1 MKNYR
6 KTPTVYQMEATEC
19 GAASLSMIFAYFGK
33 FLPLE
38 QMRIETGVSRDGCNA
53 GNMMRAAKRF
63 GLDCKGY
70 RKEPEAI
77 RELEMPCIIH
87 WNFCHFVVLEGF
99 KSTGI
104 GSARKEYVY
113 INDPAV
119 GRRKLTLEEFDE
131 GFTGVVL
138 TFKLTDSFQ
147 REKKKSTTGKML
159 RQRLAGQYG
168 ILFKLF
174 YVGLLLVFPGLILPV
189 LSQMFIDDI
198 LTAGY
203 TDWLTKILVFMAAL
217 VILKFGLHYYR
228 DLVLQKLK
236 SKLTL
241 TSGVRFL
248 THMLHLPM
256 NFFDQRFAGDLV
268 SRMNNNTEVSA
279 FLAGDLAETVL
290 NILVA
295 AFYLV
300 ILLFYSP
307 VMTMIGLLNV
317 IVCIGLVVFSRQLI
331 SEASIKQQMTSGKL
345 YSAVCAGLS
354 ITDTLK
360 ASGAEDA
367 YISRV
372 LGNQVKQAN
381 LEQEQTSVQKILNAI
396 PETIGNI
403 TDVLHLM
410 VGGILVIN
418 GQLSMGMLMAFCSLF
433 DSFID
438 PVNKLVTFAQKI
450 QTMKASVTR
459 VEDVQ
464 KYPEDVRYSKA
475 TSADSQQKK
484 LDGEIELQDISF
496 GYSALKPALVEHFSF
511 HLYSG
516 ESIAFVGPSGCGKS
530 TVSKIVSGLYHPWS
544 GQIFLDGKP
553 INEISGACLS
563 ASIATVS
570 QNIALFSGTIRDNLT
585 MWNTAILEEDM
596 IQAAKDA
603 CIHDFIVTCPGGYD
617 YVLNE
622 NAMNLSGGQRQRIEI
637 ARALATK
644 PSILV
649 MDEATSALDPV
660 VEKQILNN
668 IKRRGVTCIIVAHRL
683 SAFRDCSQIMVMK
696 NGKIIQR
703 GTHKTLMQ
711 EDGVYRSFVQSR

>member
-70 RKEPEAI
+70 RKEPEAV

-104 GSARKEYVY
+104 GSTRKEYVY

-131 GFTGVVL
+131 GFTGVIL
-138 TFKLTDSFQ
+138 TFKLTDDFQ
-147 REKKKSTTGKML
+147 REKKKSTIGKML
-159 RQRLAGQYG
+159 RQRLAGQYA

-203 TDWLTKILVFMAAL
+203 TDWLAKILVFMAAL
-217 VILKFGLHYYR
+217 VILKFGMHYYR

-241 TSGVRFL
+241 TSGVCFL

-295 AFYLV
+295 VFYLV

-307 VMTMIGLLNV
+307 VMTLIGFLNV
-317 IVCIGLVVFSRQLI
+317 VVCIGLVVFSRQLI

-345 YSAVCAGLS
+345 YSTVCAGLS

-367 YISRV
+367 YISRI

-396 PETIGNI
+396 PEAVGNI

-433 DSFID
+433 DSFVE
-438 PVNKLVTFAQKI
+438 PVNKLVTFVQKI
-450 QTMKASVTR
+450 QTMKASITR

-464 KYPEDVRYSKA
+464 KYPEDIRYSQNDP
-475 TSADSQQKK
+475 ADTQQKK

-496 GYSALKPALVEHFSF
+496 GYSTLKPALVEHFSF

-544 GQIFLDGKP
+544 GQIYLDGKP

-570 QNIALFSGTIRDNLT
+570 QNITLFSGSIRDNLT
-585 MWNTAILEEDM
+585 MWNTAILEEDL

-696 NGKIIQR
+696 NGKIIQQ

>member
-1 MKNYR
+1 MDNYQ
-6 KTPTVYQMEATEC
+6 KTPTVFQMEATEC

-33 FLPLE
+33 HLPLE

-63 GLDCKGY
+63 GLECKGF
-70 RKEPEAI
+70 RKEPEA
-77 RELEMPCIIH
+77 LKTMPMPCIVH
-87 WNFCHFVVLEGF
+87 WNFNHFVVLEGF
-99 KSTGI
+99 RTSGFGKR
-104 GSARKEYVY
+104 RKEYVY
-113 INDPAV
+113 LNDPAV
-119 GRRKLTLEEFDE
+119 GRRKLTPEEFDE

-138 TFKLTDSFQ
+138 TFRLTEAFQ
-147 REKKKSTTGKML
+147 KEKKKSTAGAML

-168 ILFKLF
+168 VLFKLF
-174 YVGLLLVFPGLILPV
+174 YIGLLLVFPGLILPV
-189 LSQMFIDDI
+189 LSQMFVDDI
-198 LTAGY
+198 LTRGY
-203 TDWLTKILVFMAAL
+203 TDWLTKILVFMGAL
-217 VILKFGLHYYR
+217 VVLKFGLQYYR

-241 TSGVRFL
+241 TSGVGFL

-256 NFFDQRFAGDLV
+256 SFFDQRYAGDLV
-268 SRMNNNTEVSA
+268 SRMGNNTEVSA

-300 ILLFYSP
+300 ILLLYSP
-307 VMTMIGLLNV
+307 LMTLIGLLNV
-317 IVCIGLVVFSRQLI
+317 AVCVGLVVLSRQFI
-331 SEASIKQQMTSGKL
+331 SEASIKQQMTGGKL
-345 YSAVCAGLS
+345 YGCVCAGLS

-360 ASGAEDA
+360 ASGAENE

-372 LGNQVKQAN
+372 LGHQAKQAN

-396 PETIGNI
+396 PEAAGYI
-403 TDVLHLM
+403 TQVLHML
-410 VGGILVIN
+410 VGGILVMR
-418 GQLSMGMLMAFCSLF
+418 GSLSMGMLTAFCSLF

-438 PVNKLVTFAQKI
+438 PVNTLVTFAQKI
-450 QTMKASVTR
+450 QTMKASITR

-464 KYPEDVRYSKA
+464 KYPEDPRYERAEEKTA
-475 TSADSQQKK
+475 PRKK
-484 LDGEIELQDISF
+484 LNGEIELRDICF
-496 GYSALKPALVEHFSF
+496 GYSSLKPPLVEHFDF

-530 TVSKIVSGLYHPWS
+530 TVSKIVSGLYQPWS
-544 GQIFLDGKP
+544 GQVLLDGKP
-553 INEISGACLS
+553 LEKIPTGCLT

-570 QNIALFSGTIRDNLT
+570 QNITLFSGTVRDNLT
-585 MWNTAILEEDM
+585 MWNSAIAEEDM
-596 IQAAKDA
+596 IQAARDA
-603 CIHDFIVTCPGGYD
+603 CIHEDIVGFPGGYD
-617 YVLNE
+617 YILNE

-660 VEKQILNN
+660 VEKKVLDN
-668 IKRRGVTCIIVAHRL
+668 IRRRGITCVIVAHRL
-683 SAFRDCSQIMVMK
+683 SAFRDCNQIVVMK
-696 NGKIIQR
+696 NGKIVQR
-703 GTHKTLMQ
+703 GTHSSLMG
-711 EDGVYRSFVQSR
+711 EEGIYRAFVESR

>member
-138 TFKLTDSFQ
+138 TFKLTDAFQ

-295 AFYLV
+295 AFYLF

>member
-138 TFKLTDSFQ
+138 TFKLTDAFQ
-147 REKKKSTTGKML
+147 KEKKKSTTGKML

-475 TSADSQQKK
+475 ASADSQQKK

-696 NGKIIQR
+696 NGKIIQQ

>member
-1 MKNYR
+1 
-6 KTPTVYQMEATEC
+6 
-19 GAASLSMIFAYFGK
+19 MIFAYFGK

-138 TFKLTDSFQ
+138 TFKLTDAFQ
-147 REKKKSTTGKML
+147 KEKKKSTTGKML

-475 TSADSQQKK
+475 ASADSQQKK

-696 NGKIIQR
+696 NGKIIQQ